1 MEVSCLLDANLLVYA
16 HVASLPQHGAAR
28 EWLDERIN
36 GTAPVGL
43 PWPSLL
49 GFVRIVSNPRI
60 FDRPL
65 SVMAAWRQVE
75 SWLATESAWIP
86 LPTERHQEVLAPLM
100 KSAEG
105 RANLVPDAHVAAL
118 AVEHGLVLCSTD
130 GDFARFDGL
139 QWINPLESSESPALT
154 SSAR

>member
-1 MEVSCLLDANLLVYA
+1 MILVDANLLIYA
-16 HVASLPQHGAAR
+16 HVESFPQHAASHD
-28 EWLDERIN
+28 WLDGNIN

-60 FDRPL
+60 FERPS
-65 SVMAAWRQVE
+65 SVAAAWRQVE
-75 SWLATESAWIP
+75 SWLATDSAWIP
-86 LPTERHQEVLAPLM
+86 LPTERHREVLAPLM

-105 RANLVPDAHVAAL
+105 RANLVPDAHMAAL
-118 AVEHGLVLCSTD
+118 AIEHGLVLCSTD

-139 QWINPLESSESPALT
+139 EWNNPLK
-154 SSAR
+154 

>member
-1 MEVSCLLDANLLVYA
+1 MILVDANLLIYA
-16 HVASLPQHGAAR
+16 HAGAFPQHIAAR

-49 GFVRIVSNPRI
+49 AFVRIVSNPRI
-60 FDRPL
+60 FSRP
-65 SVMAAWRQVE
+65 SSITTAWRQVE
-75 SWLATESAWIP
+75 SWLAMDSVWIP
-86 LPTERHQEVLAPLM
+86 LPTERHREILAPLM

-105 RANLVPDAHVAAL
+105 RANLVPDADLAAL
-118 AVEHGLVLCSTD
+118 AIEHGLVLCSTD

-139 QWINPLESSESPALT
+139 EWRNPLK
-154 SSAR
+154 